1 MAEFGNLVYVCKPG
15 WSKGRKIKINWTP
28 FILPHEGLLSCSI
41 YIKRNHV
48 PSQIILFLVRSFHSF
63 SVKLYA
69 NWSALFW
76 PLGLKNEVYTWV
88 ILLFLLVDWRF
99 VSSSDY
105 QVVERDLTMK
115 RSAGYL
121 LSFSIFCSHK
131 LNEFLTPLKDT
142 HSLSLLF
149 FIYKIS
155 YILSLPNT

>member
-1 MAEFGNLVYVCKPG
+1 M
-15 WSKGRKIKINWTP
+15 
-28 FILPHEGLLSCSI
+28 PHEGLLSCSI

-63 SVKLYA
+63 GVKLYA

-88 ILLFLLVDWRF
+88 TLLFLLVAQAWRF
-99 VSSSDY
+99 VNSSDY
-105 QVVERDLTMK
+105 IVERDLTMK
-115 RSAGYL
+115 RSVGYL

-142 HSLSLLF
+142 HSLSL
-149 FIYKIS
+149 
-155 YILSLPNT
+155 ILYLQNLLYFKLTKYLIMSLRKKKKHRSSKSQNIKYM

>member
-76 PLGLKNEVYTWV
+76 PLGFKNEVYTWV
-88 ILLFLLVDWRF
+88 TLLFLLVAQAWRF
-99 VSSSDY
+99 VNSSDY
-105 QVVERDLTMK
+105 IVERDLTMK
-115 RSAGYL
+115 RSAL
-121 LSFSIFCSHK
+121 IPPSFLHFLFPQ

-142 HSLSLLF
+142 NSLSYSLF
-149 FIYKIS
+149 TT
-155 YILSLPNT
+155 SLIF

>member
-28 FILPHEGLLSCSI
+28 LILLHEGLLSCSI

-88 ILLFLLVDWRF
+88 TLLFLLVAQAQDSWI
-99 VSSSDY
+99 V
-105 QVVERDLTMK
+105 LTILWNAIWPW
-115 RSAGYL
+115 SEVTGYL
-121 LSFSIFCSHK
+121 LLFSIFCSHK

-142 HSLSLLF
+142 NSLSYSLF
-149 FIYKIS
+149 TT
-155 YILSLPNT
+155 SLIF